1 MNYSGKIKLFEETAP
16 MHPDVSPRGRRPK
29 YRQLPHTA
37 DLGWRIWGDSLP
49 ELFENAAA
57 ALVST
62 LTDRRRLRLTETREI
77 SLGSGDR
84 ESLLVDWLN
93 HLLYLFDVDGFLGRD
108 FRVAS
113 LTPRRLRARVRGEK
127 FDPSRHPEK
136 TGVKAATYHQLK
148 IGREAGVWQAT
159 VVFDL

>member
-1 MNYSGKIKLFEETAP
+1 
-16 MHPDVSPRGRRPK
+16 MHPDVPPRGRRPK

-37 DLGWRIWGDSLP
+37 DLAWRILGDSLP
-49 ELFENAAA
+49 ELYENAAA

-62 LTDRRRLRLTETREI
+62 LTDRRRLRLSETREI
-77 SLGSGDR
+77 SLESVDR

-113 LTPRRLRARVRGEK
+113 LSPRRLRARVRGER
-127 FDPSRHPEK
+127 FDPTRHVEK
-136 TGVKAATYHQLK
+136 TAVKAATYHQLK
-148 IGREAGVWQAT
+148 ISQEDGAWRAT
-159 VVFDL
+159 VILDL